1 MWLSFFAKPHLPQ
14 KDRVYIYIYMGIHFY
29 NCIPNFM
36 KRMTKLE
43 KNQINYIEKKQK
55 NEPIIP
61 SMLMGNCIDY

>member
-1 MWLSFFAKPHLPQ
+1 
-14 KDRVYIYIYMGIHFY
+14 
-29 NCIPNFM
+29 M

-43 KNQINYIEKKQK
+43 KNQINYIEKKAKK